1 MSSGLAAGGK
11 WATPLSWWELRE
23 FGGMAAQ
30 IAQIRELM
38 VGTSYRQLQLK
49 QGPKYSQV
57 FPRSQEG
64 CGEEQEA
71 ERCWWR
77 VMV

>member
-30 IAQIRELM
+30 IAQIRVTDGGNL
-38 VGTSYRQLQLK
+38 LQAA
-49 QGPKYSQV
+49 PA
-57 FPRSQEG
+57 
-64 CGEEQEA
+64 EA
-71 ERCWWR
+71 GSKVQPGVSKKSGGVWGGAGS
-77 VMV
+77 